1 MLRTHTLGELRS
13 KHAGKTVTL
22 AGWVHRRRDH
32 GGLIFIDLRDRHGL
46 TQLVINPEQAA
57 AFKTADR
64 ARPEWVLQVTGAV
77 RKRPDE
83 TVNKDLAT
91 GEVEVAVEQVTV
103 LSRSQTPPFEID
115 SQEEVGEELRLKHRY
130 LDLRKDVGDRIRRRH
145 EVIKAIRGF
154 YDAQGF
160 TEVETP
166 LLTSSSPEGARDF
179 VIPSRLHPHAFY
191 ALPQAPQLFK
201 QLLMVGGMDRYYQI
215 ARVFRDEDLRGDRQP
230 EFTQIDVEMSFVEE
244 EDVIGLNERLAAD
257 VTKQFTKKKILKTP
271 FPRLAHREAL
281 ERFGTDRPDLR
292 FGMELQDVT
301 DVVRKSDF
309 KVFTGADQVKAIA
322 VPDAANMSRGDIDAL
337 TAFATEEGAKGLAW
351 LKVPEQGTFDSPI
364 AKFLSDDVQKAL
376 HKALG
381 TKAGDLV
388 LFVADRPPV
397 VAKVLSA
404 IRHRLGRE
412 RGLADPDVF
421 AFAWITEF
429 PMYERDDDTGRWD
442 FSHNPFSMVAN
453 PEALDEESLEE
464 VRGRQYD
471 LVLNGEEIA
480 GGAIRNHDPE
490 LLRKVFGKVGY
501 KEDHFE
507 KAFGH
512 FLKAFQYGMPP
523 HGGIAWGLDRLL
535 MLLMDQPNIREVI
548 AFPKNQRAEDPMMHA
563 PRELDP
569 EQLRD
574 VHIQLKKRD

>member
-1 MLRTHTLGELRS
+1 MLRTHTLGELRP

-32 GGLIFIDLRDRHGL
+32 GGLIFIDLRDRYGL
-46 TQLVINPEQAA
+46 TQLVLHPEQEA
-57 AFKTADR
+57 AFKAADR
-64 ARPEWVLQVTGAV
+64 VRPEWVLQVTGAV
-77 RKRPDE
+77 RKRSKE

-91 GEVEVAVEQVTV
+91 GDVEVAVEEVTV
-103 LSRSQTPPFEID
+103 LAESQTPPFEID

-130 LDLRKDVGDRIRRRH
+130 LDLRKDVGDRVRLRH
-145 EVIKAIRGF
+145 RIIKAIRDF
-154 YDAQGF
+154 HDKRGF

-179 VIPSRLHPHAFY
+179 VVPSRVHPHAFY

-201 QLLMVGGMDRYYQI
+201 QLLMVGGMDQYYQI

-230 EFTQIDVEMSFVEE
+230 EFTQIDVEMTFVEE
-244 EDVIGLNERLAAD
+244 ADVIGLNEQLATD
-257 VTKQFTKKKILKTP
+257 LTKQFTKKKILKTP

-292 FGMELQDVT
+292 FGMELRDVT

-309 KVFTGADQVKAIA
+309 KVFTGADQVKAIV
-322 VPDAANMSRGDIDAL
+322 VPDAADLSRGEVDAL

-351 LKVPEQGTFDSPI
+351 LKVPEQGTFESPI
-364 AKFLSDDVQKAL
+364 AKFLADDVQQAL
-376 HKALG
+376 HQALG
-381 TKAGDLV
+381 TKAGDLA

-397 VAKVLSA
+397 VAKVLSTL
-404 IRHRLGRE
+404 RHRLGRE

-429 PMYERDDDTGRWD
+429 PMYERDDDTGHWD

-453 PEALDEESLEE
+453 PEALDEESLGE

-480 GGAIRNHDPE
+480 GGAIRNHDPK
-490 LLRKVFGKVGY
+490 LLQKVFGKVGY

-512 FLKAFQYGMPP
+512 FLKAFKYGMPP

-548 AFPKNQRAEDPMMHA
+548 AFPKNQRAEDPMMQA

-574 VHIQLKKRD
+574 VHIQLRKRD

>member
-1 MLRTHTLGELRS
+1 MLRTHTLGELRP
-13 KHAGKTVTL
+13 KHAGKAVTL

-32 GGLIFIDLRDRHGL
+32 GGLIFIDLRDRDGL
-46 TQLVINPEQAA
+46 TQLVLHPEQEA
-57 AFKTADR
+57 AFKTVDG

-77 RKRPDE
+77 RKRSKE
-83 TVNKDLAT
+83 TINPDLAT
-91 GEVEVAVEQVTV
+91 GEVEVAVEQVNV
-103 LSRSQTPPFEID
+103 LARSQTPPFEID
-115 SQEEVGEELRLKHRY
+115 SQGDVGEEIRLKHRY
-130 LDLRKDVGDRIRRRH
+130 LDLRKEVGDRIRRRH

-179 VIPSRLHPHAFY
+179 VVPSRVHPHQFY

-215 ARVFRDEDLRGDRQP
+215 ARVFRDEDLRADRQP
-230 EFTQIDVEMSFVEE
+230 EFTQIDVEMTFAEE
-244 EDVIGLNERLAAD
+244 EDVIGLNERLATD
-257 VTKQFTKKKILKTP
+257 ITRQFTKKKIPKTP
-271 FPRLAHREAL
+271 FPRLTYREAL

-292 FGMELQDVT
+292 FGMELRDVT

-309 KVFTGADQVKAIA
+309 KVFTDADQVKAVV
-322 VPDAANMSRGDIDAL
+322 VPDAADLSRGEIDTL
-337 TAFATEEGAKGLAW
+337 TTFATEEGAKGLAW
-351 LKVPEQGTFDSPI
+351 LKVPKSGTFDSPI
-364 AKFLSDDVQKAL
+364 VKFLPDDVQKAL

-381 TKAGDLV
+381 TKAGDLA

-404 IRHRLGRE
+404 IRHRIGRE

-512 FLKAFQYGMPP
+512 FLEAFKYGMPP
-523 HGGIAWGLDRLL
+523 HGGIAWGLDRFL

-548 AFPKNQRAEDPMMHA
+548 AFPKNQRAEDPMMQA
-563 PRELDP
+563 PRELEP

-574 VHIQLKKRD
+574 VHIQLRKRD